1 MALAKWTL
9 AGEQVLLRR
18 AHVGDVAAIVELLAD
33 DPLGATGDGGQGA
46 DLGPYQRAFAAI
58 DADPAHL
65 LVVATSDDDTPIGT
79 MQLSYLHTMGRR
91 GALLAQIEGV
101 RVASAHRRRGLGS
114 AMFRWAINQARQH
127 GCPLVQLTTNKRRTE
142 TLSFYDQLGFV
153 ASSEGLKLYL

>member
-1 MALAKWTL
+1 MTLAKWTL
-9 AGEQVLLRR
+9 VGQQVLLRR
-18 AHVGDVAAIVELLAD
+18 AEARDVAAIVTLLAD
-33 DPLGATGDGGQGA
+33 DPLGATGDGGQD
-46 DLGPYQRAFAAI
+46 DLTPYHRAFAAI

-65 LVVATSDDDTPIGT
+65 LVMATTDDGTPIGT
-79 MQLSYLHTMGRR
+79 LQLSFLRSMGRR

-114 AMFRWAINQARQH
+114 AMFRWAIDQARQR
-127 GCPLVQLTTNKRRTE
+127 GCPLVQLTTNKRRAD